1 LKCLTAALLPQDSYD
16 LAGDPLVG
24 VGFLPTIRISH
35 NESTKEAKW
44 DSNVFVEACMQQEG
58 RQCWWSESS
67 SLHLM
72 SNTMHHLDMPFCNCY
87 GSHNQT

>member
-1 LKCLTAALLPQDSYD
+1 MAESFEVSKGCLLPQDSYD

-35 NESTKEAKW
+35 NDRTKEAKW

-58 RQCWWSESS
+58 RQCWWQYG
-67 SLHLM
+67 LKAVIHLM
-72 SNTMHHLDMPFCNCY
+72 TNTMYH
-87 GSHNQT
+87 